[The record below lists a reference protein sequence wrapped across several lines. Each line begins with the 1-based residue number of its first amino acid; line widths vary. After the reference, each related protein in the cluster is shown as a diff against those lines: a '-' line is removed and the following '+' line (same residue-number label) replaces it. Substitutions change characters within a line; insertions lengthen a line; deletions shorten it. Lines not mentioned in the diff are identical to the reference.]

1 MATKVTVISTPKN
14 RVAIKNQVRQTVRT
28 VGIIPET
35 VNTLRGLSDVD
46 ASDLD
51 NNEILVYDEVQNKFV
66 IKTIPEV
73 DGGSF

>member
-14 RVAIKNQVRQTVRT
+14 RVAINNQVRQTVRT

-35 VNTLRGLSDVD
+35 VNTLKGLTDVD

>member
-14 RVAIKNQVRQTVRT
+14 RVAINNQVRQTVRT
-28 VGIIPET
+28 VGVIPET